1 MYGGYTI
8 GAYEQVL
15 DYVQKIKQQ
24 STEATQEI
32 STNTNQNIT
41 ENIQLNN
48 HRKQTTAPMF
58 FVSKK
63 EITFE
68 DGVVYQATTSNISIS
83 GLKIKLLEPRSHL
96 DGQFIQVSFTTLSKE
111 YKDKAITDQKIN
123 YRLPPVSD

>member
-83 GLKIKLLEPRSHL
+83 GLKIKRLEQRSHL
-96 DGQFIQVSFTTLSKE
+96 DG
-111 YKDKAITDQKIN
+111 
-123 YRLPPVSD
+123 